1 VNAWNQKGDATL
13 FGKGLRPLFFLLAA
27 LIPAPAV
34 LALHFRDS
42 PPARVTGGFGE
53 DTCIACHAGR
63 PLNDA
68 KGRLTITGFPS
79 RFTPGETY
87 EIELALSRPGL
98 SAAGFELAVR
108 HAADESQ
115 AGVLRT
121 LAGSEER
128 IGLLDERGI
137 QFAHQL
143 RPDVA
148 GAADGTMRW
157 QLSWTAPD
165 AAAPV
170 VVHAAAVAGNAD
182 ESELGDFVYTAELT
196 SQPEGT
202 DTSGG
207 DAREGDAP
215 L

>member
-1 VNAWNQKGDATL
+1 VNAGAKKGDSHL
-13 FGKGLRPLFFLLAA
+13 FLFVSTLAA
-27 LIPAPAV
+27 LMAAPAV
-34 LALHFRDS
+34 LALHFRDA

-53 DTCIACHAGR
+53 DTCVACHAGR
-63 PLNDA
+63 PLNDSL
-68 KGRLTITGFPS
+68 GRLTITGFPA

-87 EIELALSRPGL
+87 EFELALSRPGL
-98 SAAGFELAVR
+98 AAAGFELAVR
-108 HAADESQ
+108 HAAGETQ

-121 LAGSEER
+121 VAGSEER
-128 IGLLDERGI
+128 IGLLEERGI

-148 GAADGTMRW
+148 GATEGTMRW

-182 ESELGDFVYTAELT
+182 DSELGDYVYTAELT
-196 SQPEGT
+196 AQPEGT
-202 DTSGG
+202 FTSGG
-207 DAREGDAP
+207 DRP
-215 L
+215 LRR

>member
-1 VNAWNQKGDATL
+1 VNVSGASSKRGRSP
-13 FGKGLRPLFFLLAA
+13 FGKGKRPLFFLLAA
-27 LIPAPAV
+27 LAPAPAV
-34 LALHFRDS
+34 FALHFRDG

-53 DTCIACHAGR
+53 DTCIACHSGR
-63 PLNDA
+63 PLNDS
-68 KGRLTITGFPS
+68 KGRLTITGFPAT
-79 RFTPGETY
+79 FTPGETY

-98 SAAGFELAVR
+98 VAAGFELAVR
-108 HAADESQ
+108 HVAEASQ

-128 IGLLDERGI
+128 IGLLEERGI

-148 GAADGTMRW
+148 DAADGTMRW

-165 AAAPV
+165 AVAPV
-170 VVHAAAVAGNAD
+170 VVHATAVAGNAD
-182 ESELGDFVYTAELT
+182 DSELGDYVYTAELT
-196 SQPEGT
+196 AQPEGT

-207 DAREGDAP
+207 DGHLRR
-215 L
+215 